1 MTTGSSALGK
11 ALEIA
16 LAHSFAQ
23 PALLR
28 TALTHRSY
36 GTPNNERLEFLGDGL
51 LNCVVAD
58 LLCARFGDLS
68 EGELS
73 RLRANLVRQ
82 DTLHTLAERLDI
94 GRHLLLGEGERRSG
108 GQQRPSILADA
119 LEAVFGAVYLDA
131 GFAAVHGVISRLYVP
146 LIDAIDLRRDIK
158 DAKTRLQ
165 EYLQGRRLPLPV
177 YTVLTTHGEAHA
189 QEFEVSCDVSRL
201 NLRTVGRG
209 TSRRLAEQQAAEL
222 ALQLIEKLK

>member
-1 MTTGSSALGK
+1 VSRGVPQ
-11 ALEIA
+11 LESI

-23 PALLR
+23 AGLLR

-58 LLCARFGDLS
+58 LLCARFVDLS

-82 DTLHTLAERLDI
+82 DTLHTLAEQLTI
-94 GRHLLLGEGERRSG
+94 GQFLLLGEGERRSG

-119 LEAVFGAVYLDA
+119 LEAIFGAVYLDA
-131 GFAAVHGVISRLYVP
+131 GFSAVHQLITRLFTP

-165 EYLQGRRLPLPV
+165 EHLQGRRLPLPI

-189 QEFEVSCDVSRL
+189 QEFEVACDVARL
-201 NLRTVGRG
+201 GIRTVGRG
-209 TSRRLAEQQAAEL
+209 TSRRVAEQQAADL
-222 ALQLIEKLK
+222 ALQSIEIEKAK